1 MLLLQW
7 QTFLYDINFSFY
19 KFFVVMDAS
28 DLFQVS
34 GAVVFNRVGRRSE
47 FAVWQR
53 LFVSFIN
60 K

>member
-1 MLLLQW
+1 M
-7 QTFLYDINFSFY
+7 DGIN
-19 KFFVVMDAS
+19 AS